1 MNNDRASEIISNDDT
16 ENAIAQNEPPE
27 TVLPT
32 QPISDINPES
42 DNSFYL
48 KKMAIA
54 CTTIVF
60 GLAVFFL
67 FAKETDVCFLSTC
80 SNYSDSVTTGS
91 DLTASVGNEFLITAG
106 SVGLAAVLAGT
117 SMIPVIPAAVVG
129 AAIWFLVHL
138 VR

>member
-1 MNNDRASEIISNDDT
+1 MDNNQPSEIISNNET
-16 ENAIAQNEPPE
+16 QNEIAQDQTPE
-27 TVLPT
+27 TVLQT

-60 GLAVFFL
+60 SLAVFFL

-117 SMIPVIPAAVVG
+117 SMIPLIPAAVVG
-129 AAIWFLVHL
+129 AAVWFFVHL